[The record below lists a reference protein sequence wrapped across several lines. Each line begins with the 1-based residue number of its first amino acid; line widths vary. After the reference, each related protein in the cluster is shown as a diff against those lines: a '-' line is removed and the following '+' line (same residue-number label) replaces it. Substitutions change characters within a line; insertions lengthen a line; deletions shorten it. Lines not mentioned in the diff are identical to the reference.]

1 MKGLREVKILPLSIV
16 LGVALFLNGGFF
28 DHSVAF
34 IGIFIISCFGIMLLE
49 GAPFYTRD
57 KRFVFWI
64 PIGILCIAIVVSFWA
79 VDYMDNMLGVLRLS
93 VVCLWLWL
101 LRCREQREIAFA
113 IRVLPWLGCFTVLLS
128 FFSVPISS
136 LKPYFWENSRMSGF
150 FQYANTNG
158 LFLALGI
165 MILIYSWEEE
175 KRKKYDILQLIL
187 LFIGLLFTGSRS
199 VLLLFLLWGCFY
211 GIRRKEFRKPFL
223 MGIGLCGVI
232 AGIFVAVTGNTANIG
247 RIFTIFTSNSTFW
260 GRLLYYRDGLMVLC
274 KSFWGLGRLGY
285 YYSQGT
291 FQSGVYHIK
300 FIHNDFLQLA
310 LDYGIF
316 ALVLLLIFL
325 GWQLWKGKQ
334 GRVYKEL
341 FSFLCIASLTDFHFQ
356 YLFII
361 MVACLFLDYG
371 EGVKE
376 KKSQLRE
383 NYVIFPILIVG
394 FLYVGIATGCGK
406 NGKLDIALSMLPDYT
421 FAQEKMILR
430 EMGSPESFEMATGL
444 LQKNPYNITASI
456 ARGTFFASQLAAGE
470 CIDEFDRVL
479 ELDPYNVEYYEQYEV
494 LLQNMIIQLQ
504 EYANTIGISG
514 DDSEKINEDMMCLR
528 KRADSLQAELKSQK
542 ERTSALA
549 YRIKDKPVFTY
560 E

>member
-1 MKGLREVKILPLSIV
+1 MKVLSII

-34 IGIFIISCFGIMLLE
+34 IGLFIVSCLLIMLFK
-49 GAPFYTRD
+49 GSPFYTRD
-57 KRFVFWI
+57 KRIVFLI
-64 PIGILCIAIVVSFWA
+64 PMGILCIAILVSFWA
-79 VDYMDNMLGVLRLS
+79 VDYMDNLLGVLRWG

-101 LRCREQREIAFA
+101 LRCRKQQEI
-113 IRVLPWLGCFTVLLS
+113 INVVRQLPLAGCITVLLS
-128 FFSVPISS
+128 FVCMPFAF

-150 FQYANTNG
+150 FQYANTNA

-165 MILIYSWEEE
+165 MILIYDWEKE
-175 KRKKYDILQLIL
+175 KGKKYDILKLFL

-199 VLLLFLLWGCFY
+199 VLLFFLLWGCYY
-211 GIRRKEFRKPFL
+211 GIRRKAFRKPFL
-223 MGIGLCGVI
+223 IGLGSFGGV

-260 GRLLYYRDGLMVLC
+260 GRLLYYRDGLSELC
-274 KSFWGLGRLGY
+274 KNLLGLGSLGS

-310 LDYGIF
+310 LDYGIL

-325 GWQLWKGKQ
+325 GWQLLKGKQ
-334 GRVYKEL
+334 SRADKEILL
-341 FSFLCIASLTDFHFQ
+341 FICMTSLVDFHLQ

-361 MVACLFLDYG
+361 MIACLFLDYG

-383 NYVIFPILIVG
+383 NYVIFPVLIVVFG
-394 FLYVGIATGCGK
+394 YIGIATGCGK
-406 NGKLDIALSMLPDYT
+406 NGKWDIALSMLPNYT
-421 FAQEKMILR
+421 FAQEKMILT

-444 LQKNPYNITASI
+444 LEKNPYNITASI
-456 ARGTFFASQLAAGE
+456 ARGSFFASRLAVGE
-470 CIDEFDRVL
+470 CIEEFDRVL
-479 ELDPYNVEYYEQYEV
+479 ELDPYNVEYYKQYEV
-494 LLQNMIIQLQ
+494 LLQNMLLQLQ
-504 EYANTIGISG
+504 EYADGIGIAG
-514 DDSEKINEDMMCLR
+514 DDSENLNADMMQL
-528 KRADSLQAELKSQK
+528 KNRADSLEAELESQK
-542 ERTSALA
+542 ERTSSLA
-549 YRIKDKPVFTY
+549 YRIKDKPLFTY
-560 E
+560 R